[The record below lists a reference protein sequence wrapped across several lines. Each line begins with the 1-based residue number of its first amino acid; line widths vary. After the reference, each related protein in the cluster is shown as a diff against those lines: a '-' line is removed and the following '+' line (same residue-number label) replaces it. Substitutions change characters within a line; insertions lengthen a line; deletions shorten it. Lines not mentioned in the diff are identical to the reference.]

1 MEAKI
6 IGVLERG
13 LALLTA
19 LNRLGLCQ
27 VRDLHQAT
35 GLPKPTIV
43 RLLESL
49 IGLGYVAR
57 LPGGGYEVTAK
68 LQTLSSSAPPA
79 ERLLKAARPALDWL
93 RRESIWP
100 ADLAVFDQG
109 AMRVVD
115 VGRGPGG
122 PFADRRPG
130 YRLPLAGSA
139 LGRAYLAFCPESERR
154 ELLER
159 ARREPLLDRQETT
172 ELSGLL
178 ETARRKGFAF
188 RDRVRGKDTR
198 VLAKPIQVGERVV
211 GCLSFVVGAR
221 SMTLENMERTFVA
234 PLNQASILIARAY
247 SGS

>member
-1 MEAKI
+1 METKI

-27 VRDLHQAT
+27 VRDLHRAT

-49 IGLGYVAR
+49 IGLGYVTR

-68 LQTLSSSAPPA
+68 LQMLAPASEPA
-79 ERLLKAARPALDWL
+79 ERLLKAAGPALAWL

-100 ADLAVFDQG
+100 ADLAVFDQD
-109 AMRVVD
+109 AMRVID

-139 LGRAYLAFCPESERR
+139 LGRAYLAFCPEDERR
-154 ELLER
+154 NLLER
-159 ARREPLLDRQETT
+159 AGREPLLDRSGGN
-172 ELSGLL
+172 ELPLLL
-178 ETARRKGFAF
+178 EMVRRKGYAT

-198 VLAKPIQVGERVV
+198 VLAKPIQ
-211 GCLSFVVGAR
+211 
-221 SMTLENMERTFVA
+221 
-234 PLNQASILIARAY
+234 
-247 SGS
+247 